1 MKKHFILF
9 ILVIFLFASCSTTEE
24 IAEDMPEIVEIEQ
37 PEVVAADIVETA
49 SDDVVEDET
58 EEILDQEV
66 LSAQEAVVQESE
78 ETVVQQTLTA
88 RDLVDQIS
96 GTILLPDSP
105 QDLVKDIPVI
115 EVAPE
120 AFEETERI
128 EEEAVA
134 VEENVEALPAD
145 EQSVTHI
152 AAQDVLEEKLDFNYV
167 RVITVVISIILLFTI
182 ASIIRN
188 RFFQPLAK
196 SISVVLAVL
205 FAAIPMLIGTIITGW
220 SSIYFL
226 FLLLLSC
233 YFVFR
238 SKASSINYR

>member
-9 ILVIFLFASCSTTEE
+9 ILVVFLFASCSTTEE
-24 IAEDMPEIVEIEQ
+24 VVEDVPETVVVEQ
-37 PEVVAADIVETA
+37 PEVIAAEIPQTM
-49 SDDVVEDET
+49 SEDAAE
-58 EEILDQEV
+58 EEPEILVQEV
-66 LSAQEAVVQESE
+66 LPTEEAAVQELE
-78 ETVVQQTLTA
+78 EPVVHEALTA

-105 QDLVKDIPVI
+105 QDMIKDIPAM
-115 EVAPE
+115 EVVPE
-120 AFEETERI
+120 PFVETERI
-128 EEEAVA
+128 EEEAA
-134 VEENVEALPAD
+134 SAIDENIEALPIV
-145 EQSVTHI
+145 EQSMPHI
-152 AAQDVLEEKLDFNYV
+152 EAQDVLEEKLDFNYV
-167 RVITVVISIILLFTI
+167 RAIAAVISIILLFTV

-196 SISVVLAVL
+196 SISAVLAIL

-220 SSIYFL
+220 SSIYLL

-238 SKASSINYR
+238 SKASSIHYR